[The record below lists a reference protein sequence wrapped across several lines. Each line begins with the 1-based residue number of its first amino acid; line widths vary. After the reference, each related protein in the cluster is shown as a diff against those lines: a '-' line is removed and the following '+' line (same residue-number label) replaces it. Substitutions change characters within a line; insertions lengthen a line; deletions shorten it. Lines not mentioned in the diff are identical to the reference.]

1 MIAWFA
7 RPSSVWWGF
16 AVVHLYYMGWMASF
30 FLNGWAFSDTEQYR
44 EWAMAGFTPE
54 VTDQSISPWV
64 YPVLAQLPIH
74 AAGIAGHDLYLL
86 AWTLIITALNAVAI
100 WFLTRRSMQGLSLIH
115 I

>member
-1 MIAWFA
+1 MGHG
-7 RPSSVWWGF
+7 R
-16 AVVHLYYMGWMASF
+16 VH
-30 FLNGWAFSDTEQYR
+30 
-44 EWAMAGFTPE
+44 PE

-100 WFLTRRSMQGLSLIH
+100 WFLTRRSMQGRGWRPRGGC
-115 I
+115 